1 MKRRE
6 FISLLG
12 GTAVTWPLAARA
24 QQPAM
29 PVIGL
34 LDIST
39 PSSRSTAM
47 AGFRRGLSEIGYVE
61 GQNVT
66 VEYRWAEGH
75 FDRLA
80 ALAADLVDRQVVVI
94 FAGGP
99 PAVRAAKAQTA
110 TIPIVFFIGEDP
122 VKEGLVTSLNRP
134 GGNVTGVTNFQ
145 NQLFGKQLG
154 VLRDIVPNATRFV
167 LLVNPNNPNAEPDA
181 KDAQAAADALRLEL
195 RVLSARTV
203 DDLEPAFAVIG
214 EQRVGALLIGVD
226 GLFFDRREQMSE
238 LATRH
243 AIPAISQWREYPAAG
258 GLMSYGAS
266 RADAFRQ
273 AGIYTG
279 RILKGAKPADLPV
292 MQSTKFEFV
301 INLKTA
307 KALGLDVPVTL
318 LATADDVIE

>member
-1 MKRRE
+1 MQFDQLKRRE
-6 FISLLG
+6 FITLLG
-12 GTAVTWPLAARA
+12 GAVSWPLAARA

-39 PSSRSTAM
+39 PSSRNTAM
-47 AGFRRGLSEIGYVE
+47 PGFHRGLSEIGYVE

-66 VEYRWAEGH
+66 IEYRWAEGH

-80 ALAADLVDRQVVVI
+80 ALAAELVGRQVVVI
-94 FAGGP
+94 FAGGT
-99 PAVRAAKAQTA
+99 PAVRAAKEQTA
-110 TIPIVFFIGEDP
+110 TIPVVFFIGEDP
-122 VKEGLVTSLNRP
+122 VKEGLIASLNRP

-154 VLRDIVPNATRFV
+154 VLRDIVPNTTRFA
-167 LLVNPNNPNAEPDA
+167 LLVNPNNPNAE
-181 KDAQAAADALRLEL
+181 QL

-203 DDLEPAFAVIG
+203 DDLELAFAVIG

-226 GLFFDRREQMSE
+226 GLFFDRREQLSE
-238 LATRH
+238 LAMRH
-243 AIPAISQWREYPAAG
+243 AIPAISQWREYPSAG
-258 GLMSYGAS
+258 GLISYGAS

-279 RILKGAKPADLPV
+279 RILKGARPSDLPV
-292 MQSTKFEFV
+292 MQPTKFELV

-307 KALGLDVPVTL
+307 KTLDLTIPPGL
-318 LATADDVIE
+318 LAIADEVVE

>member
-1 MKRRE
+1 VNRRE

-12 GTAVTWPLAARA
+12 GAATAWPLAARA
-24 QQPAM
+24 QQPAV
-29 PVIGL
+29 PVIGFL
-34 LDIST
+34 HIGSPGAWVL
-39 PSSRSTAM
+39 PV

-80 ALAADLVDRQVVVI
+80 ALAADLVRHQAVVI
-94 FAGGP
+94 FASGS

-110 TIPIVFFIGEDP
+110 TIPIIFFIGEDP
-122 VKEGLVTSLNRP
+122 VKEGLVASLNRP
-134 GGNVTGVTNFQ
+134 GGNVTGFTNFQ

-154 VLRDIVPNATRFV
+154 LLRDIVPKATLFA
-167 LLVNPNNPNAEPDA
+167 LLVNPNNPNAEPDT

-195 RVLSARTV
+195 RVLTARTE
-203 DDLEPAFAVIG
+203 DDLEPAFAVMVQ
-214 EQRVGALLIGVD
+214 QRVGALLVGVD
-226 GLFFDRREQMSE
+226 GLFFDRRVQLFE

-243 AIPAISQWREYPAAG
+243 AIPAIYNWREFPAAG

-266 RADAFRQ
+266 RADAYRQ
-273 AGIYTG
+273 AGIYAG

-292 MQSTKFEFV
+292 MQSTKLDLV
-301 INLKTA
+301 INAQTA
-307 KALGLDVPVTL
+307 RILGLTIPPSL
-318 LATADDVIE
+318 LAIADEVIE

>member
-1 MKRRE
+1 VKRRA
-6 FISLLG
+6 FITLLG
-12 GTAVTWPLAARA
+12 GAAVWPLAARA
-24 QQPAM
+24 QPTG
-29 PVIGL
+29 PLIGFL
-34 LDIST
+34 YTDQT
-39 PSSRSTAM
+39 PSEAAPFIAAFHQGLRE
-47 AGFRRGLSEIGYVE
+47 AGFIE

-66 VEYRWAEGH
+66 VEYRWVGRQY
-75 FDRLA
+75 DRLPA
-80 ALAADLVDRQVVVI
+80 FAAEMVHRQAAVIVGNSPPALAAK
-94 FAGGP
+94 
-99 PAVRAAKAQTA
+99 KATS

-243 AIPAISQWREYPAAG
+243 AIPAISQWREYPAGG

-292 MQSTKFEFV
+292 MQPTKFELT
-301 INLKTA
+301 INLKAA
-307 KALGLDVPVTL
+307 KALGLTVPNSL
-318 LATADDVIE
+318 LVSADEVIE